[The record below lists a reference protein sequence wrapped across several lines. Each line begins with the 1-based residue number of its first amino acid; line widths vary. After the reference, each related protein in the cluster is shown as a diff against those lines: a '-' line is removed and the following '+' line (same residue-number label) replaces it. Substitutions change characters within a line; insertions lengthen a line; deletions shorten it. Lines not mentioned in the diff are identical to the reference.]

1 MMMDNT
7 KKSIVQ
13 QERFLLLLCSLIL
26 INGILVVN
34 LAKAQIDYWLLA
46 AVGVLIVLW
55 FAVHYN
61 IRRTMQG
68 DVLLV
73 PLALLLSAIGLIM
86 ILRLKPNLFFTQ
98 LTWNLLGLIAFMATV
113 HFCRKLEKLADYKYL
128 AGVLGVGLLLAAA
141 IFGVEIGGNKNWII
155 LGPVRFQPAE
165 FAKLFIILFLAA
177 YLTERREVLTYATR
191 KYGLFMFPHLRF
203 TAPLF
208 AIWGITMVMLVLQ
221 RDLGSALLYFGT
233 TLAMIY
239 LASGRIRYV
248 LQGMLLF
255 IAGASV
261 CYFLFPHVKV
271 RVDIWLNP
279 WSDPSGKAYQIVQ
292 SLFAMGS
299 GGVLG
304 SGLTYGFPGFIP
316 EVHTD
321 FVFAAIGEELG
332 FLGAAAVLLTYMLLL
347 YRAFRIAICAQSAFQ
362 QLTVGGLA
370 IFLGLQTLLIIGGV
384 TKFLP
389 LTGVTLPFISY
400 GGSSLIS
407 NFILLGILFA
417 ASEPGAYDA

>member
-1 MMMDNT
+1 MTD
-7 KKSIVQ
+7 KVKSESIQ
-13 QERFLLLLCSLIL
+13 QERYLLILCSAIL
-26 INGILVVN
+26 LNGFLVVS
-34 LAKAQIDYWLLA
+34 LVKPQIDYWLLA
-46 AVGVLIVLW
+46 AVSLLIVMW
-55 FAVHYN
+55 FAVHSS
-61 IRRTMQG
+61 IRQKSRG
-68 DVLLV
+68 DGSLL
-73 PLALLLSAIGLIM
+73 PLALLLSAIGLIVVY
-86 ILRLKPNLFFTQ
+86 RLKPELFLTQ
-98 LTWNLLGLIAFMATV
+98 LGWNAIGLTAFVATA
-113 HFCRKLEKLADYKYL
+113 HFCRNLERLADYKYL
-128 AGVLGVGLLLAAA
+128 AGVAGVGLLLSAA
-141 IFGVEIGGNKNWII
+141 IFGVEIGGNKNWVI

-191 KYGLFMFPHLRF
+191 KYGLFMLPQFRF
-203 TAPLF
+203 AAPLL
-208 AIWGITMVMLVLQ
+208 AVWGITMVMLVFQ

-233 TLAMIY
+233 TLTMIY
-239 LASGRIRYV
+239 LASGRIRYI

-255 IAGASV
+255 TAGAAF
-261 CYFLFPHVKV
+261 CYFLFPHVKI

-279 WSDPSGKAYQIVQ
+279 WSDPNGKAYQIVQ

-304 SGLTYGFPGFIP
+304 SGLTYGFPTFIP

-321 FVFAAIGEELG
+321 FVFAAIGEEMG

-347 YRAFRIAICAQSAFQ
+347 YRAFSIAIYSQNSFQ

-370 IFLGLQTLLIIGGV
+370 TFLGLQTLLIIGGV

-389 LTGVTLPFISY
+389 LTGITLPFISY

-407 NFILLGILFA
+407 NFILLGILYA
-417 ASEPGAYDA
+417 ASESGVYDA